1 MILRAQ
7 EWRSSH
13 IAKLLYIGEA
23 ANVRDRVNNHD
34 QWPRWKKQLT
44 TGQVVCVSAAPVTSE
59 SSRQR
64 AEAALIFKHKPPVN
78 VEYAHSFPFDTTTIN
93 ASGETAK
100 LTTAFTVCGFR
111 GFSYTR
117 SD

>member
-1 MILRAQ
+1 VILRAQ

-100 LTTAFTVCGFR
+100 LTTAFTVKK
-111 GFSYTR
+111 
-117 SD
+117 DAKD